1 MAEIEHLQ
9 IRLQEFLRDL
19 LAELLP
25 GVMAFLEKPADGH
38 RHRFPRTRRCLWSR
52 ERGGKKDGAKGK

>member
-9 IRLQEFLRDL
+9 IRLQEFLGNL

-38 RHRFPRTRRCLWSR
+38 RHRFSRTRW
-52 ERGGKKDGAKGK
+52 